1 MSETLSFIRNM
12 IVDPRRVGA
21 IAPSGRALAE
31 LITSE
36 VEPRHAP
43 VLEIGP
49 GTGVFTRALLARGLQ
64 QSDLILV
71 EFGAEFAA
79 ALRRAFPGATVLHAD
94 ASRMRRRAPFDALP
108 RCGAAVSGLP
118 ILSMGSRRQ
127 MRIMEGAFA
136 LMRPGAAFYQFTYGP
151 VCPIPRAI
159 LQRLGLKAERIAG
172 TLMNLP
178 PASVYRIR
186 KAQPH

>member
-1 MSETLSFIRNM
+1 MSDTLAFLRNM

-36 VEPRHAP
+36 VRPEHAP

-49 GTGVFTRALLARGLQ
+49 GTGVFTRALLGRGLKE
-64 QSDLILV
+64 SDLVLV

-79 ALRRAFPGATVLHAD
+79 GLQRAFPGARVLHAD
-94 ASRMRRRAPFDALP
+94 ASRLRNRPVFEGGVKA
-108 RCGAAVSGLP
+108 GAAVSGLP

-127 MRIMEGAFA
+127 LRIMEGVFS
-136 LMRPGAAFYQFTYGP
+136 LMRPEAAFYQFTYGP

-159 LQRLGLKAERIAG
+159 LDRLGLKAERIAG
-172 TLMNLP
+172 TLLNLP

-186 KAQPH
+186 RVPRH